1 MLLRFGLLAALTLLT
16 ACANSNP
23 TINAGELP
31 EEQAR
36 AYLIFSDELQRVRN
50 VWKKPVDVCLA
61 ANDLTDN
68 PGRGGL
74 HAVWPAVMDRLRAEN
89 DKAAIKLTLDSSE
102 DCVKASGNEKHVLVL
117 AGQGFGTNSWMGGNC
132 KQFEG
137 VLYAPPINRL
147 VTYDFENRDGKLAL
161 IGGDVCIVGWY
172 RQ

>member
-1 MLLRFGLLAALTLLT
+1 LRRSALAALGALAFLS
-16 ACANSNP
+16 ACAVSNP
-23 TINAGELP
+23 TITAGELP

-36 AYLIFSDELQRVRN
+36 AYLIFADELTRVRN

-61 ANDLTDN
+61 ANDLTDV
-68 PGRGGL
+68 PQGGNL
-74 HAVWPAVMDRLRAEN
+74 HAVWPDVLDRLRADNE
-89 DKAAIKLTLDSSE
+89 KAEVKLTLESSE
-102 DCVKASGNEKHVLVL
+102 DCVKRAGTQDHVLVL
-117 AGQGFGTNSWMGGNC
+117 AGQNFGNRWMGGNC

-147 VTYDFENRDGKLAL
+147 VTYDFETRDGKLTL